1 MFCSLRSTK
10 QATICSNGP
19 TNKKVSIFWT
29 QPFFCASMYFLGVG
43 LTRIPIKAV
52 ILITSSL
59 TKYQMMREHVSYD
72 ILKAHTFIDCQL
84 GLQIGL
90 IGQKQGQVEIFLLS
104 RQPKNALIFQ
114 IYQCMC
120 NLITYKY
127 LLHQSACIHT
137 IKTITL
143 CKIYHFFFK
152 NVIFHYFR
160 AKSVTFDRKNGPSSV
175 NTQPISIFFSVL

>member
-1 MFCSLRSTK
+1 M
-10 QATICSNGP
+10 
-19 TNKKVSIFWT
+19 
-29 QPFFCASMYFLGVG
+29 
-43 LTRIPIKAV
+43 
-52 ILITSSL
+52 
-59 TKYQMMREHVSYD
+59 
-72 ILKAHTFIDCQL
+72 
-84 GLQIGL
+84 
-90 IGQKQGQVEIFLLS
+90 LS

-160 AKSVTFDRKNGPSSV
+160 AKSVTFDRKNGASSV
-175 NTQPISIFFSVL
+175 NTQPISIFFSVLWPELNYLKSEEGITYIWRHVIFYPPYSPHLHKESSREQLDCQWFRHRFAMLVFAIFTI